1 MSLVSGSGT
10 VGPLFDRFTAADWA
24 VGWGGTAPP
33 PLDADDLRRLRGVN
47 NPLTFDEVERVYMPL
62 VELLVTHMGARWDLR
77 RRRAALNRRPGRAMP
92 FIIGLAGSVA
102 VGKSTAARALAA
114 LLQAEGRR
122 VALVP
127 TDGFLLPNAELA
139 RRDLMHRKGFPGTY
153 DLKAL
158 VGFLIDLRI
167 GRPARAPVYSHQT
180 YDVIPDS
187 HVTVDEAE
195 VVILEGLN
203 VLQVGPLQHDGEHRP
218 FVSDFFDFSIY
229 VDAAEEHL
237 RRWYLERFLSLRAT
251 AFRDPDAYFHRYAA
265 MPEDEA
271 RAFAERVWESINLV
285 NLRENVLPTRARA
298 DVVLRK
304 GPEHRVDEVWLRR
317 V

>member
-1 MSLVSGSGT
+1 MTLVSGSGT
-10 VGPLFDRFTAADWA
+10 VGPLFDRFSVAQWAA
-24 VGWGGTAPP
+24 GCGGMAPP
-33 PLDADDLRRLRGVN
+33 LAPGDIDRLRGLN
-47 NPLTFDEVERVYMPL
+47 EPLTMGEVERVYVPL

-77 RRRAALNRRPGRAMP
+77 RRRAELSHRVDRHRP

-102 VGKSTAARALAA
+102 VGKSTTARVLAA
-114 LLQAEGRR
+114 LLRAEGRK

-139 RRDLMHRKGFPGTY
+139 ERGLMNRKGFPGTY

-158 VGFLIDLRI
+158 VGFLTDVSL
-167 GRPARAPVYSHQT
+167 GRPAQAPVYSHQT
-180 YDVIPDS
+180 YDIIPGAS
-187 HVTVDEAE
+187 VTVEDAE

-203 VLQVGPLQHDGEHRP
+203 VLQVGPLPAEGEHRP

-229 VDAAEEHL
+229 VDAAEEDL
-237 RRWYLERFLSLRAT
+237 RTWYLERFLALRAT
-251 AFRDPDAYFHRYAA
+251 AFQDPQAYFHRYAA
-265 MPEDEA
+265 MPENEVQA
-271 RAFAERVWESINLV
+271 TAGRIWETINLV

-304 GPEHRVDEVWLRR
+304 GRNHAVYEVWLRR